1 MGFNMMIRL
10 LFACTLLIF
19 ASSIHTVQAQELGNS
34 DDPIEISAD
43 NSLEWQ
49 QKQKQ
54 YVANGNVI
62 VTQGTNK
69 IFADQIIADYRE
81 NETTGNTEIWQ
92 LTALENVRLENDAN
106 KATANKATYNIDT
119 GLSTLTGGNLKLTLP
134 DDQTITA
141 QERMEYNI
149 NEGVAKAIGNAK
161 IKRGVDTLNANTI
174 TAYLT
179 KDSNGKQ
186 KLKTAKANGRV
197 QIKTADETVT
207 GDKANYN
214 AINNTAEMMGNV
226 KIKRGSNILEGDRA
240 QVNLNTNISKIFG
253 NANNGKR
260 VKGVFFPS
268 SRPKKEE
275 GQ

>member
-1 MGFNMMIRL
+1 MRQLF
-10 LFACTLLIF
+10 FACALLLII
-19 ASSIHTVQAQELGNS
+19 ASLIHTVQAQELSNS

-49 QKQKQ
+49 QKQQQ
-54 YVANGNVI
+54 YVANGNVV
-62 VTQGTNK
+62 VTQGTSK
-69 IFADQIIADYRE
+69 IFANQIIADYRE

-92 LTALENVRLENDAN
+92 LTALESVRLENDDSI
-106 KATANKATYNIDT
+106 ATANKATYNIDT
-119 GLSTLTGGNLKLTLP
+119 GLSTLTGGDLKLTLP
-134 DDQTITA
+134 DQTITA

-149 NEGVAKAIGNAK
+149 NEGVAKAVGNAK
-161 IKRGVDTLNANTI
+161 IKRDADTLSANTI

-179 KDSNGKQ
+179 KDNNGKQ
-186 KLKTAKANGRV
+186 KLKTAKASGRV
-197 QIKTADETVT
+197 QIKTTDETLT
-207 GDKANYN
+207 GDKANYD

-268 SRPKKEE
+268 SKPKKE
-275 GQ
+275 GKQ